1 MRQPPEHFGEQD
13 LELVF
18 VARKLDE
25 ALGVEDLLTQT
36 EVDYLVET
44 DTYKGGVIF
53 PSERVGAF
61 FYVLP
66 ETADGVREAL
76 SQAGYRPFRTD
87 NP

>member
-36 EVDYLVET
+36 EIDYLVET

-66 ETADGVREAL
+66 ETAESVRTLL